1 MQTSEV
7 AAQAL
12 TLLAPVVSGGA
23 RWAQGVATKTL
34 GDMISQRLSRSA
46 EGREAWDGFR
56 SNPHNDSLVHHLLR
70 QEMSQD
76 GAFSAQVAEQLR
88 KAEEEARQGAVHQS
102 IGNNGSGNVQ
112 AGRDIS
118 GKVATDGGTIL
129 DNVGNTTTTMHNRT
143 STTHNKKKSSGGAVV
158 GVVAIVVVV
167 VLALVIYGGVKI
179 ASNLLKSTKDGGLT
193 ASSTCQQFLN
203 TDEDDE
209 RQALADIGISYG
221 FSEYSNPLALPE
233 IQYECGGQPSTTLG
247 SLIQRDGAN
256 T

>member
-7 AAQAL
+7 AAQAI
-12 TLLAPVVSGGA
+12 TILAPVVSGGA
-23 RWAQGVATKTL
+23 RWAQGVATKAL
-34 GDMISQRLSRSA
+34 GDLISQRLSRSA

-56 SNPHNDSLVHHLLR
+56 SNPHNDSLVRHLLR

-76 GAFSAQVAEQLR
+76 PAFSAQVAEQLR
-88 KAEEEARQGAVHQS
+88 KAEAEARNVAVHQS
-102 IGNNGSGNVQ
+102 IGDHSSGNVQ

-118 GKVATDGGTIL
+118 GKVATNGSTIL
-129 DNVGNTTTTMHNRT
+129 DNVGNTTMHNRT
-143 STTHNKKKSSGGAVV
+143 STTHNKKKSSGGGIV

-167 VLALVIYGGVKI
+167 VLALIIYGGVKI
-179 ASNLLKSTKDGGLT
+179 AGHILNSTKDGGLT
-193 ASSTCQQFLN
+193 ANSTCQQFLN

-221 FSEYSNPLALPE
+221 YSEYSNPLALPE
-233 IQYECGGQPSTTLG
+233 IQYECGGEPTTTLG
-247 SLIQRDGAN
+247 ALIQRDGAN

>member
-7 AAQAL
+7 AAQAV
-12 TLLAPVVSGGA
+12 TILAPVVSGGA
-23 RWAQGVATKTL
+23 RWAQGVAAKTL
-34 GDMISQRLSRSA
+34 GDMISERLSRSA

-56 SNPHNDSLVHHLLR
+56 SNPHNDSLVRHLLR

-76 GAFSAQVAEQLR
+76 AAFSAQVAEQLR
-88 KAEEEARQGAVHQS
+88 KAEGEVRNVAVHQS
-102 IGNNGSGNVQ
+102 IGNNSSGNVQ

-118 GKVATDGGTIL
+118 GKVATNGSTIL
-129 DNVGNTTTTMHNRT
+129 DNVGNTTTTHSKT
-143 STTHNKKKSSGGAVV
+143 STTHNKKKSSGGAIV

-167 VLALVIYGGVKI
+167 VLALIIYGGVKI
-179 ASNLLKSTKDGGLT
+179 AGHILNSAKDGGLG
-193 ASSTCQQFLN
+193 ANSTCQQFLN

-221 FSEYSNPLALPE
+221 YSEYSNPLALPE
-233 IQYECGGQPSTTLG
+233 IQYECGGQPNTTLG
-247 SLIQRDGAN
+247 ALIQRDGAN

>member
-7 AAQAL
+7 AAQAI
-12 TLLAPVVSGGA
+12 TILAPVVSGGA

-34 GDMISQRLSRSA
+34 GDLISQRLSRSA

-56 SNPHNDSLVHHLLR
+56 SNPHNDSLVRHLLR

-76 GAFSAQVAEQLR
+76 PAFSAQVAEQLR
-88 KAEEEARQGAVHQS
+88 KAEGEARNVAVHQS
-102 IGNNGSGNVQ
+102 IGDHSSGNVQ

-118 GKVATDGGTIL
+118 GKVATNGSTIL
-129 DNVGNTTTTMHNRT
+129 DNVGNTTMHNRT
-143 STTHNKKKSSGGAVV
+143 STTHNKKKSSGGAIV

-167 VLALVIYGGVKI
+167 VLALIIYGGVKI
-179 ASNLLKSTKDGGLT
+179 AGHILNSTKDGGLT
-193 ASSTCQQFLN
+193 ANSTCQQFLN

-221 FSEYSNPLALPE
+221 YSEYSNPLALPE
-233 IQYECGGQPSTTLG
+233 IQYECGGEPTTTLG
-247 SLIQRDGAN
+247 ALIQRDGAN